1 MLHNDS
7 YVLFWFSQS
16 CIMTSLCISL
26 IYEFKFGYYNVF
38 GYRYVCVV
46 SYSRYSIW
54 DVIFFEGR
62 DCQFRRINDDNIPR
76 FMNSVASSMKMDI
89 LQGSML
95 LSTTFSLAGS
105 RAGSDESTPNK
116 LST

>member
-1 MLHNDS
+1 MC
-7 YVLFWFSQS
+7 QS
-16 CIMTSLCISL
+16 SNIIILVHQYHQ
-26 IYEFKFGYYNVF
+26 IY
-38 GYRYVCVV
+38 
-46 SYSRYSIW
+46 RYSIW

>member
-1 MLHNDS
+1 
-7 YVLFWFSQS
+7 
-16 CIMTSLCISL
+16 
-26 IYEFKFGYYNVF
+26 
-38 GYRYVCVV
+38 
-46 SYSRYSIW
+46 
-54 DVIFFEGR
+54 
-62 DCQFRRINDDNIPR
+62 
-76 FMNSVASSMKMDI
+76 MNSVASSIKMDI